1 MKRLLAS
8 CWLCVL
14 LSACSTVMEPVV
26 SNTPIRKGMT
36 KQELVKNFGAPLGVI
51 KNPDGSEDWLYNFG
65 GRTTLS
71 SRRSYGS
78 SFDNTQS
85 ITTTS
90 ETTTILTYEQAPVR
104 INDRG
109 FVTEVP
115 PGKVVIR

>member
-65 GRTTLS
+65 GRTTS
-71 SRRSYGS
+71 SAS
-78 SFDNTQS
+78 SSAASSTVSTQS

-90 ETTTILTYEQAPVR
+90 EISTILTYEQAPVR
-104 INDRG
+104 INARG

-115 PGKVVIR
+115 PGKVVLR